1 MINILFLLA
10 LSCSGGVFLLGF
22 ARLMGLIDT
31 WHALFD
37 FFLLVTTAFL
47 SANKIADMEE
57 GKC

>member
-1 MINILFLLA
+1 MIYFLFAIA

-22 ARLMGLIDT
+22 AWLMGLIDT

-47 SANKIADMEE
+47 SASKIADMEE
-57 GKC
+57 KKC

>member
-22 ARLMGLIDT
+22 AWLMGLIDT

>member
-1 MINILFLLA
+1 MIYILFFLA

-22 ARLMGLIDT
+22 AWLMGLIDT

-57 GKC
+57 EKC